1 MMAWRTFRRPATL
14 GRSSSVTDRTGRTA
28 TLSYDATHAYL
39 NLVLSFIPPPGSG
52 LSGNQNAVGN
62 AIVNYFN
69 SNGGIPIIYS
79 ALTAGGLTQASGETA
94 AGSQATTG
102 SFSRPRIRSRFAACS
117 FGP

>member
-1 MMAWRTFRRPATL
+1 MAETNLP
-14 GRSSSVTDRTGRTA
+14 SNVHS

-52 LSGNQNAVGN
+52 LSGNQNGVGN

-79 ALTAGGLTQASGETA
+79 ALTAARPDPGLRRDRGRIASDHVPA
-94 AGSQATTG
+94 
-102 SFSRPRIRSRFAACS
+102 P
-117 FGP
+117 